1 MEIKVPAVG
10 TLTKQ
15 KCRCNTQTSKATATP
30 TLTRQLSSKDG
41 GAKVSLVLQREE
53 KDTRGPTS
61 ECPVSLSPWP
71 CHL

>member
-1 MEIKVPAVG
+1 METKVPAVG

-15 KCRCNTQTSKATATP
+15 KCRCHKHLRPRLLLLLEEAAE
-30 TLTRQLSSKDG
+30 LKDMG
-41 GAKVSLVLQREE
+41 VQKLAQPYRREG
-53 KDTRGPTS
+53 KDPRGPTS